1 MKRNVSIF
9 THLGNG
15 DHIICNG
22 MLRYFASKKDV
33 ETVTTFCYDR
43 NRHNI
48 EYMFRD
54 VENIRIESFP
64 ANLESKERLKILS
77 KKDQNNLLIGYE
89 YTDGYRYRNTLSF
102 DETFYEQAGV
112 DFNIRFDNFYVERDE
127 EIENKALME
136 LKQDKQEYIYIHDA
150 PELNYNIDRKKI
162 NSKLPVIFNSYNY
175 NLFQMRKILE
185 NATEIHT
192 MQTGMFDF
200 CNSIDLKCPIY
211 VHLYVRGY
219 TDFLLS
225 KMNKN
230 NKYILVR

>member
-1 MKRNVSIF
+1 M
-9 THLGNG
+9 
-15 DHIICNG
+15 
-22 MLRYFASKKDV
+22 
-33 ETVTTFCYDR
+33 
-43 NRHNI
+43 
-48 EYMFRD
+48 
-54 VENIRIESFP
+54 
-64 ANLESKERLKILS
+64 
-77 KKDQNNLLIGYE
+77 
-89 YTDGYRYRNTLSF
+89 
-102 DETFYEQAGV
+102 
-112 DFNIRFDNFYVERDE
+112 
-127 EIENKALME
+127 
-136 LKQDKQEYIYIHDA
+136 KQDKQEYIYIHDA

-162 NSKLPVIFNSYNY
+162 NSKLSVILNSYNY
-175 NLFQMRKILE
+175 NLFQMRKVLE